1 MSTAPTLD
9 GDASDPAA
17 ERRDVG
23 DTVLGSLMLAF
34 DGLELPADV
43 AGRLASSPAAGVTLF
58 RFSNVADPGQIRSLA
73 AAIQAAATGRP
84 LGEAGSPRHTVTRLP
99 ILIAADQEC
108 GQLIGLGDGTTPF
121 AGNMALGAVGD
132 PALAERVWR
141 AMGLELRALG
151 VTVDYGPVC
160 DLATNPANP
169 AIGIR
174 SFGDDPDEVGELVGA
189 AVRGVQ
195 SAGVAAALKH
205 FPGLGDVAADSHR
218 ELPLV
223 SADREALHSRELIP
237 FRAGIAAGARLVM
250 SAHVAVPALTGDP
263 LLPSTL
269 APAVMD
275 ELLRGALGFDGV
287 SITDALDMRAL
298 AQGSNQV
305 LDVLA
310 ALQAGLD
317 LLLTAPDPEAR
328 ARIEAGL
335 RHAAARGLIDAP
347 AARASAGR
355 IRGLREWLAGFDQ
368 PELAV
373 VGGAAHAALADELA
387 ARALTLV
394 RDDEGL
400 LPLALDPTDRIAA
413 IMPTPTDQTPA
424 DTSSTV
430 KAGLAAALRAH
441 HPVVDEIIVAHA
453 PSADDI
459 AVVRERAREHALVVV
474 GTTAAT
480 AERGQAALVEALL
493 AAGPPVVTVALRT
506 PFDLA
511 AYPASRVHASSYGLL
526 RPSLE
531 ALGAA
536 LFGRAGFPG
545 RLPAAIPGLHPTGHG
560 LVR

>member
-58 RFSNVADPGQIRSLA
+58 RFSNVADPGQIRSLTA
-73 AAIQAAATGRP
+73 SIQAAAAGRP

-121 AGNMALGAVGD
+121 SGNMALGAVGD

-347 AARASAGR
+347 AARASAR
-355 IRGLREWLAGFDQ
+355 RVRALREWLAGFDQ